1 MVILLFRQ
9 ITAIPVLNWALIIR
23 VLTIE
28 YEWNLYRAVKQTNVR
43 EHTPVVP
50 SKRRDANPTLSCMAG
65 FANLY
70 LAVPSRVFGPV
81 MLCQFDNVAS
91 P

>member
-1 MVILLFRQ
+1 MVILSFRQ
-9 ITAIPVLNWALIIR
+9 STAIPVLNWALIIR

-28 YEWNLYRAVKQTNVR
+28 YEWNLYQAVKQTNAR
-43 EHTPVVP
+43 EHIPVP
-50 SKRRDANPTLSCMAG
+50 SKRQDANPTLSCMAG

-81 MLCQFDNVAS
+81 ILCHFDNVAS